1 LAQLLLLSARST
13 ELDSILQYQ
22 GWQSRAFCVGF
33 VLAASMGSV
42 LNYSIF
48 VCTSVNSALTTTVVG
63 CLKNVLTTYLGM
75 LMLGADYVYN
85 PLNFAGLNI
94 SIAGSLVY
102 SYAKYRE
109 SNSSKPKGGS
119 SGSSSSSAAAADSS
133 ASNVSLNGGFQ
144 TAVNGGSSASSSE
157 KGSKQERESLL
168 QRDSAPSR
176 SRAGSPA
183 HGNSSSNN
191 SSSNGASSSSEFKL
205 WDISKSK
212 QSPKAMV

>member
-1 LAQLLLLSARST
+1 MPTTAAGLVQLLLLSARST
-13 ELDSILQYQ
+13 ELDSILQYE

-33 VLAASMGSV
+33 LLAASMGSV

-109 SNSSKPKGGS
+109 SSSSKPKG
-119 SGSSSSSAAAADSS
+119 SSSSSSSSGNSSSAAADSS
-133 ASNVSLNGGFQ
+133 ASSS
-144 TAVNGGSSASSSE
+144 TAASASSE

-168 QRDSAPSR
+168 MRDAPR
-176 SRAGSPA
+176 SRTGSPA
-183 HGNSSSNN
+183 HS
-191 SSSNGASSSSEFKL
+191 SSSNGNSSSEFKL
-205 WDISKSK
+205 WDVSKSK
-212 QSPKAMV
+212 QSPKSMV